1 MRKALERCPACHGQ
15 LDVTRQS
22 CRECDTVVEG
32 SFESCLFCRLSPEG
46 LHFAV
51 TFVKNRGNLK
61 EMERELGLSYPTLR
75 SRLNALLLE
84 LGFEADTGADE
95 PEGEMSG
102 QRRAVLELL
111 DSGEINAVEAAERLS
126 RLR

>member
-1 MRKALERCPACHGQ
+1 MRKVLEGCPACGGT

-32 SFESCLFCRLSPEG
+32 SFAPCLFCRLSPEG
-46 LHFAV
+46 LDFAA

-75 SRLNALLLE
+75 SRLNALLQE
-84 LGFEADTGADE
+84 LGFDVDAGADE
-95 PEGEMSG
+95 QEADIAAG
-102 QRRAVLELL
+102 RRAVLARL
-111 DSGEINAVEAAERLS
+111 DHGEIDAAEAAEQLS